1 MNEVRTLRL
10 AAVRR
15 PVRTQPR
22 VDVVDAPTLSARR
35 LDLWLLALPL
45 IGITLLAK
53 LSVPPFGARGIA
65 FGVVLPLAVVG
76 LGLLLDRVQ
85 LAPGRAAGLL
95 AVCALLFGGALLR
108 AEPFSLMSLLLFS
121 VLHLP
126 YAFGLRDD
134 PALRGRVQALFVGI
148 AVAVGLAGIAQIALQ
163 LVFTNPAVAFPIENL
178 APKGFVIEAF
188 NQQTPIDYGA
198 SLYRANGVVMLEPS
212 FFSQLVAVAI
222 VAELCGRN
230 RRAVL
235 ALLALALL
243 LSYSGTGLLVLLLAL
258 PVLVVERARLGLL
271 LAAALAVLVVVA
283 GAEAMNFDLF
293 AKRATE
299 FADPGSSGFAR
310 FVGGFYLWDQ
320 FLWHEP
326 LRALFGYGAGSFDR
340 YEAVA
345 AYPVAQMSL
354 TKMVFEFGVVGA
366 LAYFG
371 FIACCLAAAPA
382 PMALRVA
389 VFCTY
394 LLNGLYGSFAHGL
407 ALSLLLWPAV
417 ATAAPPRRGPASRP
431 AAPLEAVR

>member
-1 MNEVRTLRL
+1 MSEVRTLRP

-15 PVRTQPR
+15 MGRTPPLAVQ
-22 VDVVDAPTLSARR
+22 DVVDRAAPQRR
-35 LDLWLLALPL
+35 LDLWLLLAPL

-53 LSVPPFGARGIA
+53 LSVPPLGVRGIA
-65 FGVVLPLAVVG
+65 LGVGLPLAVGG
-76 LGLLLDRVQ
+76 LGLLLDRMH
-85 LAPGRAAGLL
+85 LAPGRTAGLL

-108 AEPFSLMSLLLFS
+108 AEPFSPMSLLLFS

-126 YAFGLRDD
+126 YALVLRDD
-134 PALRGRVQALFVGI
+134 AALRERVQGLFVGV

-163 LVFTNPAVAFPIENL
+163 LLFSPAVAFPIENW
-178 APKGFVIEAF
+178 APKGFVIDAF

-198 SLYRANGVVMLEPS
+198 ELYRANGVVMLEPS

-258 PVLVVERARLGLL
+258 PVLVIERARLGLL
-271 LAAALAVLVVVA
+271 LAAALAVLVVVV

-293 AKRATE
+293 AKRAAE

-340 YEAVA
+340 YEALA
-345 AYPVAQMSL
+345 AYPVAQMAL
-354 TKMVFEFGVVGA
+354 TKMVFEFGVVGG

-371 FIACCLAAAPA
+371 FIACCLASAPA
-382 PMALRVA
+382 PLALRVA

-407 ALSLLLWPAV
+407 ALSLLLWPAAV
-417 ATAAPPRRGPASRP
+417 TPAPPRPRRLHRP
-431 AAPLEAVR
+431 AAALEVVR